1 MIIGLTGGISSGKST
16 VSNLFKKYGFP
27 IVDADVIAREV
38 VEPEK
43 EAWRKI
49 IHFFGRDILGVDH
62 TIDRKKLGQIIFS
75 NKEKRRLLNEI
86 THPIII
92 KEIMQQA
99 TLLQKKYDHVIVD
112 IPLLFESKRE
122 ELFDLIILVYV
133 NKETQLKR
141 LMNRDLLNQ
150 EEALQKIDSQME
162 LDKKKELADV
172 VVYNDQTIEETEKQ
186 VYQIIQNELRK
197 LD

>member
-49 IHFFGRDILGVDH
+49 IDFFGRDILDANQ
-62 TIDRKKLGQIIFS
+62 TIDRKKLGNIVFS
-75 NKEKRRLLNEI
+75 NKEKRKRLNEI

-99 TLLQKKYDHVIVD
+99 
-112 IPLLFESKRE
+112 P
-122 ELFDLIILVYV
+122 
-133 NKETQLKR
+133 
-141 LMNRDLLNQ
+141 
-150 EEALQKIDSQME
+150 
-162 LDKKKELADV
+162 
-172 VVYNDQTIEETEKQ
+172 
-186 VYQIIQNELRK
+186 
-197 LD
+197 

>member
-49 IHFFGRDILGVDH
+49 IHFFGRDILGADH